1 MKSILNLVIAI
12 PTLLLSA
19 GRDGQIKNAK
29 TVTIKIDGNCEM
41 CEKTIESA
49 DNQKKAVSLDWNK
62 DIKQA
67 TITQQIQTRF

>member
-41 CEKTIESA
+41 CE
-49 DNQKKAVSLDWNK
+49 DN
-62 DIKQA
+62 
-67 TITQQIQTRF
+67 